1 MKKPALPDV
10 PTQNARRWEFDARI
24 KEMLEILTGRRGGA
38 IKPLKSD
45 ASQADIIDK
54 VNEIIARLQ

>member
-10 PTQNARRWEFDARI
+10 PGQNARRWEFDARV
-24 KEMLEILTGRRGGA
+24 KEMLEILTGRRGGV
-38 IKPLKSD
+38 ITPLKSD
-45 ASQADIIDK
+45 ASQADIIAK